1 MLSAAFPSDDLL
13 SFNRKAAA
21 GPDHCNTER
30 LHRVRFPDGSWG
42 NDIPCE
48 WGLGRN
54 WSCPSVFH
62 GNQSSFHIFTL
73 WNKEFSYSFDNGRKP
88 FLDGP
93 ITLDSKNC
101 LDRYVPFIVSD
112 GINSWHS
119 VIHVLPSVKK
129 SNVAV

>member
-1 MLSAAFPSDDLL
+1 MLP
-13 SFNRKAAA
+13 
-21 GPDHCNTER
+21 
-30 LHRVRFPDGSWG
+30 
-42 NDIPCE
+42 
-48 WGLGRN
+48 
-54 WSCPSVFH
+54 
-62 GNQSSFHIFTL
+62 
-73 WNKEFSYSFDNGRKP
+73 KEFSYSFDNGRKP

-129 SNVAV
+129 SNVAVKVPFEIRHQNGTWFRFR